1 MKQLQIVQQEQTLE
15 KVRELVLDQ
24 LTEKQK
30 AILRRVSCQESLA
43 IYRFVKGLRRE
54 LQCSDSILWKGI
66 RFLREKELLERS
78 EKVALTPLGRWMVEG
93 ENEKEERLQL
103 AVK

>member
-1 MKQLQIVQQEQTLE
+1 MKQLQVMQQEHIGE

-30 AILRRVSCQESLA
+30 VILRRVSCAQSLQSS
-43 IYRFVKGLRRE
+43 RFVKILRKE

-78 EKVALTPLGRWMVEG
+78 ESIALTPLGRWIVEG
-93 ENEKEERLQL
+93 EHDKERWLR
-103 AVK
+103 AIV